1 MVILQLLEA
10 FPNEAAELC
19 SRLSQI
25 FGLMFRCKFP
35 RYRPRSGETNCRSP
49 CSAMPKV
56 KLRIEQSGLP
66 THLASRIAVIVIL
79 LVALPIIRAFA
90 QNFWQ
95 EPNFQLMVARFA
107 KISVQIGYGT
117 ISCSIGIWVQKIA
130 LEFSLLWPWESFNG
144 SVFWRLL
151 SPIYGAKRFVLYL
164 SLGDGISLVKDRLEY
179 LGSLSA
185 GLIANVFREPRLNLF
200 LEVGI
205 ITFVNWFCPPNY
217 LFLSVG
223 LIYFW

>member
-1 MVILQLLEA
+1 
-10 FPNEAAELC
+10 
-19 SRLSQI
+19 
-25 FGLMFRCKFP
+25 
-35 RYRPRSGETNCRSP
+35 
-49 CSAMPKV
+49 MPEV